1 MTAPDFTSLPKA
13 LLHDHLD
20 GGARVA
26 TVLELADAHGYSGL
40 PTTDPDDLAEWFH
53 QQDVGSLPR
62 YLEAFEHTV
71 AVMQTAASLERVA
84 YECALDLSADA
95 VVYAEVRFG
104 PSLHLKRGMRR
115 EDALEA
121 VVAGLRRGQT
131 ETGLEFGVIVS
142 AMRQESDSLDVVKA
156 ASRFVGAG
164 VVGFDIAGPEAG
176 FPVDDHLAACQ
187 LARQSGLGITVHAGE
202 HEGPESVWRS
212 IGRCGAERIGH
223 GARIIEDCRVQDG
236 EIVELGGL
244 ARTVRDQRIPLEICI
259 TSNVHT
265 RLAKT
270 ASEHP
275 VGALFRAG
283 FRVTLNTDN
292 RLMSW
297 TKLSREFEL
306 AYTEAGISAE
316 SLGLITEATLE
327 AGFGDWEARS
337 RLIRDIVRPA
347 YEAERGR

>member
-1 MTAPDFTSLPKA
+1 MPAPDFTSLPKA

-20 GGARVA
+20 GGARVT
-26 TVLELADAHGYSGL
+26 TVLELAEAEGYAGL
-40 PTTDPDDLAEWFH
+40 PTTDADDLAEWFH
-53 QQDVGSLPR
+53 QHEAGHLLH

-71 AVMQTAASLERVA
+71 AVMQTPAALERVA
-84 YECALDLSADA
+84 YECALDLSADG

-104 PSLHLKRGMRR
+104 PSLHLKQGMRR

-121 VVAGLRRGQT
+121 VIAGLRRGGA
-131 ETGLEFGVIVS
+131 ETGLEVGVIAS
-142 AMRQESDSLDVVKA
+142 AMRQERDSLEVAKA

-176 FPVDDHLAACQ
+176 FSVDEHLAACRQ
-187 LARQSGLGITVHAGE
+187 ARQSGLGLTIHAGE
-202 HEGPESVWRS
+202 HDGPESVWRA
-212 IGRCGAERIGH
+212 IGRCGAQRIGH
-223 GARIIEDCRVQDG
+223 GARIIEDCRIVDG

-259 TSNVHT
+259 TSNLDTKLVE
-265 RLAKT
+265 T
-270 ASEHP
+270 AGEHP

-292 RLMSW
+292 RLMSS
-297 TKLSREFEL
+297 TTQSREFEL
-306 AYTEAGISAE
+306 AYRHAGMSAE

-327 AGFGDWEARS
+327 AGFGDWEVRS

-347 YEAERGR
+347 YAAERGK